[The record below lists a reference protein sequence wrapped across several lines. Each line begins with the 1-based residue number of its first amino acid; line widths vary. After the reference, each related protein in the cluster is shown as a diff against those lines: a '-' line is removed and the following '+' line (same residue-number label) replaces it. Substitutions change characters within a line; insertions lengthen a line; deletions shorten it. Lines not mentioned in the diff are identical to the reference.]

1 MTPLICGIDVS
12 SRQLDFAYIPLDPTV
27 AGAPFFHTETLGPK
41 NADLLTRLRCV
52 QEATRQAYIASAH
65 GPYPGEL
72 VAICIE
78 DPYSMSMP
86 SVRALNRTVGA
97 IIASTHTETN
107 VAVLKANEWRRILGA
122 TPATSKQAGHDA
134 IRRQGASILLPRIL
148 DDEHRLDALG
158 VALAHRI
165 ECWAASEEGGQ

>member
-1 MTPLICGIDVS
+1 MTPLIVGIDVS
-12 SRQLDFAYIPLDPTV
+12 SRQLDFAFIPLDPTTP
-27 AGAPFFHTETLGPK
+27 GAPFFHTETLGPK
-41 NADLLTRLRCV
+41 NADLLWRLRHV
-52 QEATRQAYIASAH
+52 RLALTNAYIAAEH
-65 GPYPGEL
+65 GGGEL
-72 VAICIE
+72 MAICIE

-97 IIASTHTETN
+97 IIASAHTGTN

-122 TPATSKQAGHDA
+122 TPVNNKAAGHDA
-134 IRRQGASILLPRIL
+134 IRRQGVSILLPRVL
-148 DDEHRLDALG
+148 DDEHQLDALG